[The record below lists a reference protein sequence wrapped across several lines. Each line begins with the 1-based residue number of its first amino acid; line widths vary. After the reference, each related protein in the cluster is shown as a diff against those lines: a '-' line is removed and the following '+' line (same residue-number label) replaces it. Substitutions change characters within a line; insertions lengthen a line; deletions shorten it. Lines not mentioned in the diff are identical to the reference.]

1 MTGLNYSTAAF
12 EKKNT
17 YTGTDLGA
25 VWTKEETLFRVWAP
39 TAQSV
44 TLRLYHSGTHGAKDL
59 LEQVPMTPDIHGTW
73 VARKAGDLN
82 GVYYTY
88 LVEHDGICKE
98 ACDPYART
106 TGVNGHRAMVID
118 LESTNPIG
126 WNMDRNP
133 QSGHPVTD
141 AVVYELHLRDLAMDR
156 SSGIIHRGKFLGL
169 TESGTKNAY
178 GQPTGLDH
186 IKKLGVT
193 HVQLLPVYD
202 YGSIDETSSEND
214 YNWGYDPVNYNVPEG
229 SYSTDPYHG
238 AVRVREMKQMVK
250 ALHDAGLGVIMD
262 VVYNHV
268 YDAGRFCFNR
278 IVPGYFSRIDRYGR
292 YSNGSGCGN
301 DTASERAMVRKYIVD
316 SVLYWA
322 TEYHIDGFR
331 FDLAGLLDVQTIREL
346 MSAVHAV
353 RPDVL
358 FYGEGWHMQTQLT
371 RRDVPLATQSNA
383 QLLPGFGF
391 FNDNARDALKGSV
404 FKHDAPGYVSGAPK
418 LEEDVKHAFFGLNAW
433 CQTPAQTVNY
443 VSCHDNMA
451 LFDRLRLSAPKAT
464 EAELRRMNCLAAAIT
479 LLSQGMPLM
488 LAGEELLRTKP
499 LPGGGFDENSYKSPD
514 SVNSIKWNTLRKKEY
529 RIVRDYYRGLIAFRK
544 AHSALR
550 RGSAREVLENI
561 LAVSDLP
568 ANVTAFHIRGGCPGE
583 PAQALFVIFNPNP
596 ASVLIPLPQGQWTI
610 RIQDETAGTKALGNA
625 QGRIEVPPISTTVLT
640 LDEPNRRIL

>member
-12 EKKNT
+12 EKKYT

-25 VWTKEETLFRVWAP
+25 VWSKDETVFRVWAP

-44 TLRLYHSGTHGAKDL
+44 KLRLYRSGTHGTRDL
-59 LEQVPMTPDIHGTW
+59 LEQTDMTPDVRGTW
-73 VARKAGDLN
+73 ILRKPGDLN

-88 LVEHDGICKE
+88 LVEHDGVCKE

-106 TGVNGHRAMVID
+106 TGVNGRRAMVID
-118 LESTNPIG
+118 LSSTDPAG
-126 WNMDRNP
+126 WNSDRNP
-133 QSGHPVTD
+133 QANHPATD
-141 AVVYELHLRDLAMDR
+141 AIVYEVHLRDLAMDR
-156 SSGIIHRGKFLGL
+156 SSGITHKGKFLGL
-169 TESGTKNAY
+169 TETGTKNAY

-186 IKKLGVT
+186 IRKLGVT

-202 YGSIDETSSEND
+202 YGSIDETNSEND

-229 SYSTDPYHG
+229 SYSTDPFNGH
-238 AVRVREMKQMVK
+238 VRVREMKQMVK
-250 ALHDAGLGVIMD
+250 ALHDTGLGVIMD

-278 IVPGYFSRIDRYGR
+278 IVPGYFSRIDRYGH

-301 DTASERAMVRKYIVD
+301 DTASERAMVRKFIVD

-346 MSAVHAV
+346 MAAVRAV

-358 FYGEGWHMQTQLT
+358 FYGEGWHMPTHLT
-371 RRDVPLATQSNA
+371 RRDVPLATQSNS

-391 FNDNARDALKGSV
+391 FNDTARDTLKGSV
-404 FKHDAPGYVSGAPK
+404 FEQNAPGYVTGAPR
-418 LEEDVKHAFFGLNAW
+418 LEEDVKDAFFGLNAW
-433 CQTPAQTVNY
+433 CQTPEQTVNY

-464 EAELRRMNCLAAAIT
+464 EEELRQMNCLAAAIT

-514 SVNSIKWNTLRKKEY
+514 KINSIKWNTLRKKEY
-529 RIVRDYYRGLIAFRK
+529 RVVRDYYRGLIAFRK

-561 LAVSDLP
+561 LAVTDLP

-583 PAQALFVIFNPNP
+583 PAKALFVSFNPNADP
-596 ASVLIPLPQGQWTI
+596 VLIPLPQGKWSI
-610 RIQDETAGTKALGNA
+610 RIRDTAAGNKILGTA
-625 QGRIEVPPISTTVLT
+625 QGRVEVSPISTTVLT
-640 LDEPNRRIL
+640 LDET